1 VERVAVS
8 AVIKIDQYP
17 LTFDSYLNIFK
28 VHYPFHGES
37 SDGQMCLVI
46 SIIRADSSR
55 FGSD

>member
-8 AVIKIDQYP
+8 AVIRIDQYP

-28 VHYPFHGES
+28 VYHPFHGES
-37 SDGQMCLVI
+37 SDGQMCLVM
-46 SIIRADSSR
+46 SIIRADTSR